1 MLWHFL
7 ILNVENRLIAIFSH
21 KKINPETSKLTAVV
35 VIMIRLD
42 RLTENKLSASPSP
55 DRSPQPSAEVNMERS
70 MQLDYDLAIVG
81 GGIIGNTLAV
91 ALQDSGLRIL
101 AIESQAESVSVA
113 KGRAYV
119 ISMLSGRI
127 FEGLGIWQQV
137 LPQVTQFSQIQIS
150 DADYAGVVKL
160 NPEDLGTAAL
170 GYAATHEVLLSALQ
184 EKLQTAKNIT
194 VLRPATVIAIDST
207 ESGAAIAITTPDTD
221 TPLTI
226 RTKLVIAADG
236 AKSSLRSQAGIQTS
250 GWNYW
255 QSCVTATIKPEIPH
269 QGVAYERFWYDGPIG
284 VLPLADGRCQ
294 VVWTAPHHQAETLRD
309 LPAAEF
315 LHKLEHCTGGLLGKL
330 ELDSQRWLFPVKLM
344 QSQQY
349 TAPRLALVGDA
360 AHCCHPVAGQGMN
373 LGIRDAA
380 ALAEIIIAANR
391 AGADIGSAAVLKRY
405 THWRKP
411 ENWAILAF
419 TDLLDRVF
427 SNRLVPIVIVRR
439 LGLFLLDRI
448 PGCKYLA
455 LRLMTGLAG
464 KIPQLA
470 K

>member
-1 MLWHFL
+1 ML
-7 ILNVENRLIAIFSH
+7 RLDALTEKLSFQGNDRQRHQQNPNPSVDRAAI
-21 KKINPETSKLTAVV
+21 TAV
-35 VIMIRLD
+35 
-42 RLTENKLSASPSP
+42 E
-55 DRSPQPSAEVNMERS
+55 
-70 MQLDYDLAIVG
+70 LDYDIAIVG

-91 ALQDSGLRIL
+91 ALQNSGLSVVS
-101 AIESQAESVSVA
+101 IESQAASISVT

-119 ISMLSGRI
+119 MSMLSGQI

-160 NPEDLGTAAL
+160 YPQDLGTETL
-170 GYAATHEVLLSALQ
+170 GYAASHEVLLTALQ
-184 EKLQTAKNIT
+184 EKLRSATNIT
-194 VLRPATVIAIDST
+194 VMCPAQVVGVDYTDTGAEIAIQ
-207 ESGAAIAITTPDTD
+207 TPDND
-221 TPLTI
+221 TPQTI

-236 AKSSLRSQAGIQTS
+236 AKSTLRTDAGIQTA

-255 QSCVTATIKPEIPH
+255 QSCVTATIVPEKPH
-269 QGVAYERFWYDGPIG
+269 QSVAYELFWYAGPIG

-294 VVWTAPHHQAETLRD
+294 VVWTAPHQQAEELRD
-309 LPAAEF
+309 LPEAEF
-315 LHKLEHCTGGLLGKL
+315 LQELERCTGGLLGKL
-330 ELDSQRWLFPVKLM
+330 SLDSQRWLFPVKLM

-349 TAPRLALVGDA
+349 TANRLVLIGDA

-380 ALAEIIIAANR
+380 ALAEILIAADR
-391 AGADIGSAAVLKRY
+391 AGEDIGSDAVLKRY
-405 THWRKP
+405 TRWRKP

-419 TDLLDRVF
+419 TDFLDRMF
-427 SNRLVPIVIVRR
+427 STRLFPIVIIRR

-464 KIPQLA
+464 KIPQVA